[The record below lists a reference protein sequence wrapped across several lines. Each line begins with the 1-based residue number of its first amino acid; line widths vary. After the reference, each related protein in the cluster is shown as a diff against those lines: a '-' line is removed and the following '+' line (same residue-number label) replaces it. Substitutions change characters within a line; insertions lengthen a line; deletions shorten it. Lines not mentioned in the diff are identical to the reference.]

1 MPKKVAS
8 RKHLTRQEK
17 RDLDIEIGFLEGIVH
32 RDPGYV
38 DALQLLGDDYTKRG
52 KYLSGLN
59 IDQKLSGLR
68 PRDPLVFYN
77 LACSLCLTRNFEEAA
92 NALEQ
97 ARIGVRV
104 RLNTNIDPLDLA
116 AGLKSDDT
124 LSLTGIFR
132 LSPLTGILNP
142 QYAIRFADTPGGDVG
157 NHQLLQLQ
165 VRTDT
170 TTGLTTVRYL
180 LQDFDANT
188 ISVLGDD

>member
-1 MPKKVAS
+1 MISSQYCPMPKKVAS

-17 RDLDIEIGFLEGIVH
+17 RDLDIEIGFLEGVVQ
-32 RDPGYV
+32 RDPAYV

-97 ARIGVRV
+97 AINLGYRDFKWLAEDPDLHELRKQSVYRRIRAKLRQMKVRV
-104 RLNTNIDPLDLA
+104 R
-116 AGLKSDDT
+116 
-124 LSLTGIFR
+124 
-132 LSPLTGILNP
+132 
-142 QYAIRFADTPGGDVG
+142 
-157 NHQLLQLQ
+157 
-165 VRTDT
+165 
-170 TTGLTTVRYL
+170 
-180 LQDFDANT
+180 
-188 ISVLGDD
+188 